1 MTVIAPPLDT
11 AGAALLTG
19 IAAVQALVNAN
30 ATPAI
35 QDAQIQQLNALQV
48 QAVDHFMATY
58 WVLAARILST
68 FFTPTP
74 ISQWDFSMAAMTFD
88 NPAYMFDGLFPGV
101 ISVLGPQ
108 DPKAAALEAQIA
120 YTQSIVNG
128 GLNPATQPYYKQL
141 LNESQTQLVDYCMNS
156 GAITAANILSTM
168 TGIQSLP
175 FNYVSNYTYYQ
186 ADIEG

>member
-1 MTVIAPPLDT
+1 MTVVAPPLDT

-30 ATPAI
+30 ATPAL
-35 QDAQIQQLNALQV
+35 QSAQVQRLNDLQV

-68 FFTPTP
+68 FFTPVP
-74 ISQWDFSMAAMTFD
+74 LSSWDFSMVSMTFD
-88 NPAYMFDGLFPGV
+88 NGTYYFGGLFPGTLFG
-101 ISVLGPQ
+101 LGPQ
-108 DPKAAALEAQIA
+108 DPKAAQLVAQIA
-120 YTQSIVNG
+120 YTQAIVTSG
-128 GLNPATQPYYKQL
+128 KNPATQPYYAQL
-141 LNESQTQLVDYCMNS
+141 LNESQSHLVDYCMAS

-168 TGIQSLP
+168 TGVQSLP